1 MKVRDLFLVAA
12 FVLGCVAVS
21 YWGDAIKALR
31 EYEYTSPLCVV
42 VETAWADASGSSRT
56 RLEAE
61 LVQHRKKISQLE
73 SEQARFDDALAFR
86 EEIIG
91 EQNSQIERLKAE
103 LDIAGQVQATM
114 SGELAHCRQLID
126 SQEAVVKEVNWRYGQ
141 LTRRIQELGRDD
153 SLSGLVRE

>member
-21 YWGDAIKALR
+21 YWGDAMKALR
-31 EYEYTSPLCVV
+31 QYEYTSPLCRFA
-42 VETAWADASGSSRT
+42 ETAWADATGASRVK
-56 RLEAE
+56 LEAE
-61 LVQHRKKISQLE
+61 LSALTAEHASSTAAREFQEGIID
-73 SEQARFDDALAFR
+73 EQA
-86 EEIIG
+86 
-91 EQNSQIERLKAE
+91 SMIERLQSE
-103 LDIAGQVQATM
+103 LDLSNQVRATM

-153 SLSGLVRE
+153 TLSGGLVRE